1 MGEVELIPF
10 SKELIIHSDFILY
23 GNSATEV
30 LCRLI
35 AEEVEDMWNEPKAAV
50 KISRESYSVRFRVRA
65 WLQPQ
70 IQPQEIYYNTHPRNN
85 YFRIEPFAADNISF
99 VDAVGSNTG
108 YFLLENLYQGSTTA
122 AHEYGHTLGLYHP
135 EDLDFRQRGRPGIMY
150 PRGTLVEP
158 QYQYDIYKPAGV
170 TGGFM
175 DPRFRKVLAADIELL
190 GLHRLRFRNH
200 LAVLGDMT
208 NIYHDAEVKQN

>member
-1 MGEVELIPF
+1 MGEVEII
-10 SKELIIHSDFILY
+10 SSSRELVIHSSLIFY
-23 GNSATEV
+23 GSEATQV
-30 LCRLI
+30 LCRQMR
-35 AEEVEDMWNEPKAAV
+35 EEVEEMWNEPRAV
-50 KISRESYSVRFRVRA
+50 VRLNDGPYTVRFSIGA
-65 WLQPQ
+65 ELKKEIEPE
-70 IQPQEIYYNTHPRNN
+70 EIYYNNNPRNN
-85 YFRIEPFAADNISF
+85 YFRIEAWAYDNISF
-99 VDAVGSNTG
+99 VDGIGSNTG

-158 QYQYDIYKPAGV
+158 QYQYDISKPAGV

-200 LAVLGDMT
+200 LALLGEMT
-208 NIYHDAEVKQN
+208 NIYHEAHK